1 MMEIF
6 QYEFMQRAFIAGIM
20 VAVTCPLIG
29 IFIVLKRL
37 SMIGDTL
44 SHASLAGI
52 AAGMLWGFYPFWG
65 ALAFSVGGAIAIEKL
80 RKTFSKY
87 EEISNSIILSA
98 GIGLAVVMIGLAKGF
113 NTDLM
118 GYLFGSIAAVNSQ
131 DIYIMGALSLI
142 IILSVIALHKKL
154 FYIAF
159 DEEGAQISGIP
170 VGFLNLYLTVLTAL
184 TVVVSMRIVGIF
196 MVSSMLVIPVAA
208 AIQVGTGFIKT
219 MGLSVAFALIS
230 VISGLILSYY
240 LDIAPGGTIVLLSVL
255 ILLIVLFVK
264 SVIKK
269 EK

>member
-6 QYEFMQRAFIAGIM
+6 QYEFMQRAFIAGVM
-20 VAVTCPLIG
+20 VAITCPLIG
-29 IFIVLKRL
+29 IFIVLRRL

-65 ALAFSVGGAIAIEKL
+65 ALMFSVVGAVAIEKL

-87 EEISNSIILSA
+87 AEISNSIILST

-118 GYLFGSIAAVNSQ
+118 GYMFGSIAAVNSQ
-131 DIYIMGALSLI
+131 DIYIMGILSI
-142 IILSVIALHKKL
+142 IIIISVVILHKKL

-159 DEEGAQISGIP
+159 DEEGAQISGIA
-170 VGFLNLYLTVLTAL
+170 VSFLNMYLTILTGL

-196 MVSSMLVIPVAA
+196 MVSSMLVVPVAA
-208 AIQVGTGFIKT
+208 AIQTGKGFIKT
-219 MGLSVAFALIS
+219 VIISVLFALIS
-230 VISGLILSYY
+230 VIFGLILSYY
-240 LDIAPGGTIVLLSVL
+240 LDIAPGGTIVLLSVA
-255 ILLIVLFVK
+255 ILLGVLF
-264 SVIKK
+264 IKAVRK
-269 EK
+269 GK

>member
-6 QYEFMQRAFIAGIM
+6 QYEFMQRAFIAGVM
-20 VAVTCPLIG
+20 VAITCPLIG
-29 IFIVLKRL
+29 IFIVLRRL

-65 ALAFSVGGAIAIEKL
+65 ALMFSVVGAVAIEKL

-87 EEISNSIILSA
+87 AEISNSIILST

-118 GYLFGSIAAVNSQ
+118 GYMFGSIAAVNSQ
-131 DIYIMGALSLI
+131 DIYIMGTLSLI
-142 IILSVIALHKKL
+142 IIISVVILHKKL

-159 DEEGAQISGIP
+159 DEEGAQISGIA
-170 VGFLNLYLTVLTAL
+170 VSFLNMYLTILTGL

-196 MVSSMLVIPVAA
+196 MVSSMLVVPVAA
-208 AIQVGTGFIKT
+208 AIQTGKGFIKT
-219 MGLSVAFALIS
+219 VIISVLFALIS
-230 VISGLILSYY
+230 VIFGLILSYY
-240 LDIAPGGTIVLLSVL
+240 LDIAPGGTIVLLSVA
-255 ILLIVLFVK
+255 ILLGVLF
-264 SVIKK
+264 IKAVRK
-269 EK
+269 GK

>member
-6 QYEFMQRAFIAGIM
+6 QYEFMQRAFLAGIM
-20 VAVTCPLIG
+20 VAITCPLIG
-29 IFIVLKRL
+29 IFIVLRRL

-65 ALAFSVGGAIAIEKL
+65 AFIFSVIGAIAIEKL
-80 RKTFSKY
+80 RRVFSKY
-87 EEISNSIILSA
+87 AEISNSIILSA

-118 GYLFGSIAAVNSQ
+118 GYMFGSIAAVSSQ
-131 DIYIMGALSLI
+131 DILTMSLLSLI
-142 IILSVIALHKKL
+142 IVFSVIILHKKL

-159 DEEGAQISGIP
+159 DEEGAQISGMA
-170 VGFLNLYLTVLTAL
+170 VNLLNMYLTILTAL
-184 TVVVSMRIVGIF
+184 TVVVAMRIVGIF
-196 MVSSMLVIPVAA
+196 MVSSMLVVPVAA
-208 AIQVGTGFIKT
+208 AIQTGNGFMKTVFI
-219 MGLSVAFALIS
+219 SVAFALIS
-230 VISGLILSYY
+230 VIFGLILSYY

-255 ILLIVLFVK
+255 ILLIVLSVK
-264 SVIKK
+264 TVKK

>member
-20 VAVTCPLIG
+20 VAITCPLIG

-52 AAGMLWGFYPFWG
+52 AAGMLLGFYPFWG
-65 ALAFSVGGAIAIEKL
+65 ALIFSVIAAVAIEKL

-87 EEISNSIILSA
+87 AEISNSIILSA

-118 GYLFGSIAAVNSQ
+118 GYLFGSIAAVKSQ
-131 DIYIMGALSLI
+131 DIYTMGVLSII
-142 IILSVIALHKKL
+142 IILSVIILHKKL

-159 DEEGAQISGIP
+159 DEEGAQVSGMP
-170 VGFLNLYLTVLTAL
+170 VSFLNMYLTILTGL

-196 MVSSMLVIPVAA
+196 MVSSMLVVPVAA
-208 AIQVGTGFIKT
+208 AIQTGKGFIKT
-219 MGLSVAFALIS
+219 IIISVFFALIS
-230 VISGLILSYY
+230 VIFGLILSYY
-240 LDIAPGGTIVLLSVL
+240 LDIAPGGTIVLFSVA
-255 ILLIVLFVK
+255 ILLGVLF
-264 SVIKK
+264 IKTLRK
-269 EK
+269 GK

>member
-1 MMEIF
+1 MIEIL

-20 VAVTCPLIG
+20 VAITCPLIG

-65 ALAFSVGGAIAIEKL
+65 ALAFSIGGAIAIEKL

-87 EEISNSIILSA
+87 AEISNSIILST

-118 GYLFGSIAAVNSQ
+118 GYLFGSIAAVNTQ
-131 DIYIMGALSLI
+131 DIYLMGVLSLI
-142 IILSVIALHKKL
+142 IIVSVIVLYRKL
-154 FYIAF
+154 FYTAF
-159 DEEGAQISGIP
+159 DEEGAQISGIS
-170 VGFLNLYLTVLTAL
+170 VAFINMYLTILTGL

-208 AIQVGTGFIKT
+208 AIQSGTGFIKT
-219 MGLSVAFALIS
+219 MVLSVVFALIS

-255 ILLIVLFVK
+255 ILLIVISAK
-264 SVIKK
+264 GIKNK
-269 EK
+269 ER

>member
-1 MMEIF
+1 MMEIL

-20 VAVTCPLIG
+20 VAITCPLIG

-65 ALAFSVGGAIAIEKL
+65 ALIFTLIGAVAIEKL

-87 EEISNSIILSA
+87 AEISNSIILSA
-98 GIGLAVVMIGLAKGF
+98 GIGIAVVMIGLAKGF

-118 GYLFGSIAAVNSQ
+118 GYMFGSIAAVSSK
-131 DIYIMGALSLI
+131 DIYIMGILSVI
-142 IILSVIALHKKL
+142 IILSVIVLHKKL

-159 DEEGAQISGIP
+159 DEEGAQVSG
-170 VGFLNLYLTVLTAL
+170 VSVNFLNMYLTILTGL

-196 MVSSMLVIPVAA
+196 MVSSMLVVPVAA
-208 AIQVGTGFIKT
+208 AIQTGQGFIKT
-219 MGLSVAFALIS
+219 TAISVIFALIS
-230 VISGLILSYY
+230 VIFGLVLSYY
-240 LDIAPGGTIVLLSVL
+240 FDIAPGGTIVLLSVG
-255 ILLIVLFVK
+255 ILVGVLF
-264 SVIKK
+264 IKALRK
-269 EK
+269 RK

>member
-6 QYEFMQRAFIAGIM
+6 QYEFMQRAFIAGVM
-20 VAVTCPLIG
+20 VAITCPLIG
-29 IFIVLKRL
+29 IFIVLRRL

-65 ALAFSVGGAIAIEKL
+65 ALMFSVVGAVAIEKL

-87 EEISNSIILSA
+87 AEISNSIILST

-118 GYLFGSIAAVNSQ
+118 GYMFGSIAAVNSQ
-131 DIYIMGALSLI
+131 DIYIMGTLSI
-142 IILSVIALHKKL
+142 IIIISVVILHKKL

-159 DEEGAQISGIP
+159 DEEGAQISGIA
-170 VGFLNLYLTVLTAL
+170 VSFLNMYLTILTGL

-196 MVSSMLVIPVAA
+196 MVSSMLVVPVAA
-208 AIQVGTGFIKT
+208 AIQTGKGFIKT
-219 MGLSVAFALIS
+219 IIISVLFALIS
-230 VISGLILSYY
+230 VILDLFYLI
-240 LDIAPGGTIVLLSVL
+240 T
-255 ILLIVLFVK
+255 
-264 SVIKK
+264 
-269 EK
+269 

>member
-6 QYEFMQRAFIAGIM
+6 QYEFMQRAFIAGVM
-20 VAVTCPLIG
+20 VAITCPLIG
-29 IFIVLKRL
+29 IFIVLRRL

-65 ALAFSVGGAIAIEKL
+65 ALMFSVVGAVAIEKL

-87 EEISNSIILSA
+87 AEISNSIILST

-118 GYLFGSIAAVNSQ
+118 GYMFGSIAAVNSQ
-131 DIYIMGALSLI
+131 DIYIMGTLSLI
-142 IILSVIALHKKL
+142 IIISVVILHKKL

-159 DEEGAQISGIP
+159 DEEGAQISGIA
-170 VGFLNLYLTVLTAL
+170 VSFLNMYLTILTGL

-196 MVSSMLVIPVAA
+196 MVSSMLVVPVAA
-208 AIQVGTGFIKT
+208 AIQTGKGFIKT
-219 MGLSVAFALIS
+219 IIISVLFALIS
-230 VISGLILSYY
+230 VIFGLILSYY
-240 LDIAPGGTIVLLSVL
+240 LDIAPGGTIVLLSVA
-255 ILLIVLFVK
+255 ILLGVLF
-264 SVIKK
+264 IKAVRK
-269 EK
+269 GK

>member
-6 QYEFMQRAFIAGIM
+6 QYEFMQRAFIAGVM
-20 VAVTCPLIG
+20 VAITCPLIG
-29 IFIVLKRL
+29 IFIVLRRL

-65 ALAFSVGGAIAIEKL
+65 ALMFSVVGAVAIEKL

-87 EEISNSIILSA
+87 AEISNSIILST

-118 GYLFGSIAAVNSQ
+118 GYMFGSIAAVNSQ
-131 DIYIMGALSLI
+131 DIYIMGTLSI
-142 IILSVIALHKKL
+142 IIIISVVILHKKL

-159 DEEGAQISGIP
+159 DEEGAQISGIA
-170 VGFLNLYLTVLTAL
+170 VSFLNMYLTILTGL

-196 MVSSMLVIPVAA
+196 MVSSMLVVPVAA
-208 AIQVGTGFIKT
+208 AIQTGKGFIKT
-219 MGLSVAFALIS
+219 VIISVLFALIS
-230 VISGLILSYY
+230 VIFGLILSYY
-240 LDIAPGGTIVLLSVL
+240 LDIAPGGTIVLLSVA
-255 ILLIVLFVK
+255 ILLGVLF
-264 SVIKK
+264 IKAVRK
-269 EK
+269 GK

>member
-6 QYEFMQRAFIAGIM
+6 QYEFMQRAFIAGVM
-20 VAVTCPLIG
+20 VAVICPLIG
-29 IFIVLKRL
+29 VFIVLKRL

-65 ALAFSVGGAIAIEKL
+65 ALIFSVIGAVAIEKL

-87 EEISNSIILSA
+87 AEISNSIILSA
-98 GIGLAVVMIGLAKGF
+98 GIGIAVVMIGLAKGF

-118 GYLFGSIAAVNSQ
+118 GYMFGSIAAVNSQ
-131 DIYIMGALSLI
+131 DIYIMGTLSLI
-142 IILSVIALHKKL
+142 IILSVVILHKKL

-159 DEEGAQISGIP
+159 DEEGAQISGIA
-170 VGFLNLYLTVLTAL
+170 VSFLNMYLTILTAL

-208 AIQVGTGFIKT
+208 AIQTGKGFIKT
-219 MGLSVAFALIS
+219 IIISVLFALIS
-230 VISGLILSYY
+230 VIFGLILSYY
-240 LDIAPGGTIVLLSVL
+240 LDIAPGGTIVLLSVA
-255 ILLIVLFVK
+255 ILLGVLLVK
-264 SVIKK
+264 ALRVRK
-269 EK
+269 

>member
-6 QYEFMQRAFIAGIM
+6 QYEFMQRAFIAGVM
-20 VAVTCPLIG
+20 VAITCPLIG
-29 IFIVLKRL
+29 IFIVLRRL

-65 ALAFSVGGAIAIEKL
+65 ALMFSVVGAVAIEKL

-87 EEISNSIILSA
+87 AEISNSIILST

-118 GYLFGSIAAVNSQ
+118 GYMFGSIAAVNSQ
-131 DIYIMGALSLI
+131 DIYIMGTLSI
-142 IILSVIALHKKL
+142 IIIISVVILHKKL

-159 DEEGAQISGIP
+159 DEEGAQISGIA
-170 VGFLNLYLTVLTAL
+170 VSFLNMYLTILTGL

-196 MVSSMLVIPVAA
+196 MVSSMLVVPVAA
-208 AIQVGTGFIKT
+208 AIQTGKGFIKT
-219 MGLSVAFALIS
+219 IIISVLFALIS
-230 VISGLILSYY
+230 VIFGLILSYY
-240 LDIAPGGTIVLLSVL
+240 LDIAPGGTIVLLSVA
-255 ILLIVLFVK
+255 ILLGVLF
-264 SVIKK
+264 IKAVRK
-269 EK
+269 GK